1 MSEGTQ
7 PGPLTSFYMCG
18 PVNTITPVAKLT
30 SSKAEKVWEDLTRAH
45 CSMLA
50 ALEKDM
56 EPKTGIPLAWYQVL
70 AQLSRAPGLMLRFQ
84 DLARV
89 AGISESGA
97 SRRLNQM
104 IKAGLIDRHLCATDR
119 RGVYAHLTAKGKSAY
134 EKGHAV
140 FLRSLDRNLG
150 THMEPAE
157 ADLVRAAL
165 ARLS

>member
-1 MSEGTQ
+1 MNRIS
-7 PGPLTSFYMCG
+7 
-18 PVNTITPVAKLT
+18 PVPKLA
-30 SSKAEKVWEDLTRAH
+30 SSKAEKVWEDISRAH

-56 EPKTGIPLAWYQVL
+56 LPQTGLAIAWYQVL
-70 AQLSRAPGLMLRFQ
+70 AELSRAPDAMLRFQ

-104 IKAGLIDRHLCATDR
+104 IKAGLIDRHSCPTDR
-119 RGVYAHLTAKGKSAY
+119 RGVYAHLTAKGKNAY
-134 EKGHAV
+134 EKGHEV
-140 FLRSLDRNLG
+140 FLRSLDRHLG
-150 THMEPAE
+150 THMEPGE
-157 ADLVRAAL
+157 ADVVRAAL

>member
-1 MSEGTQ
+1 M
-7 PGPLTSFYMCG
+7 P
-18 PVNTITPVAKLT
+18 KLT
-30 SSKAEKVWEDLTRAH
+30 SAKAEKLWEGISRAH

-56 EPKTGIPLAWYQVL
+56 LPKTGIPLAWYQVL
-70 AQLSRAPGLMLRFQ
+70 AELSRAKDGMLRFQ

-104 IKAGLIDRHLCATDR
+104 IKSGLIDRHSCPTDR
-119 RGVYAHLTAKGKSAY
+119 RGVYAHLTTKGKTAY

-150 THMEPAE
+150 NHLEPGE
-157 ADLVRAAL
+157 ADVVRAAL

>member
-1 MSEGTQ
+1 M
-7 PGPLTSFYMCG
+7 P
-18 PVNTITPVAKLT
+18 KLT
-30 SSKAEKVWEDLTRAH
+30 SSKAEKVWEGISRAH

-56 EPKTGIPLAWYQVL
+56 LPKTGIPLAWYQVL
-70 AQLSRAPGLMLRFQ
+70 AQLSHAPDNMLRFQ

-104 IKAGLIDRHLCATDR
+104 LKAGLIDRHSCPTDR
-119 RGVYAHLTAKGKSAY
+119 RGVYAHLTAKGNTAY

-140 FLRSLDRNLG
+140 FLRSLDRHLG
-150 THMEPAE
+150 THMEADE
-157 ADLVRAAL
+157 ADVLRATL